1 MSETQLSASI
11 RSALTRMGVW
21 CMRIQSGRVRTRG
34 GFVQLAEAGTPDIL
48 LVGPASVAG
57 SWLEVK
63 TEKGRLET
71 SQPIWHERA
80 RKMGIRVATV
90 RTISEAVTVVRGWMR
105 GAA

>member
-11 RSALTRMGVW
+11 RSALTRMGIW
-21 CMRIQSGRVRTRG
+21 CMRIQSGRVRSRG

-63 TEKGRLET
+63 VEKGRYET
-71 SQPIWHERA
+71 SQPAWHERA
-80 RKMGIRVATV
+80 KKMGVRVATV
-90 RTISEAVTVVRGWMR
+90 RSMSEAVEVVRSWMR
-105 GAA
+105 GCP